1 MTNRTPEPPK
11 TPNPFDLLIE
21 QIRVV
26 VREEFELALEKKPPT
41 KLQYTLDE
49 AADRLNV
56 KRSLLIARI
65 KGDPA
70 KGQSP
75 LPHHR
80 MGKRIY
86 FTEQDITLID
96 QMTAVGGNDGKN

>member
-1 MTNRTPEPPK
+1 MKEPAK
-11 TPNPFDLLIE
+11 TPNPFDLLIDLFIE

-26 VREEFELALEKKPPT
+26 VREEVERAMEKKQPVR
-41 KLQYTLDE
+41 LQYTLVE
-49 AADRLNV
+49 AATRLNV
-56 KRSLLIARI
+56 KPSLLNAKI

-70 KGQSP
+70 KGINP

-80 MGKRIY
+80 MGRRIY

-96 QMTAVGGNDGKN
+96 QMTAAGGNGKT